1 MLKNSNHTRVSFVM
15 SAFNAEDHL
24 EKSIDSILSQTYQN
38 FTLII
43 D

>member
-1 MLKNSNHTRVSFVM
+1 M
-15 SAFNAEDHL
+15 SAFNAEDHI

-43 D
+43 VDDGSKDGSKNY